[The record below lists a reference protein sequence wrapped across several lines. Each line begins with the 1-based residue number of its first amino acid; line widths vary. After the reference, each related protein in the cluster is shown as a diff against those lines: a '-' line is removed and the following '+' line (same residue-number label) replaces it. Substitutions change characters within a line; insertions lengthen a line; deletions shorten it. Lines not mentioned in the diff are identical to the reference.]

1 MDDEMRRQWEG
12 TTKDE
17 EEITVKRNDGGKLV
31 ERVQQSP
38 ELVFA
43 QTHMRKKEVGQGR
56 ENKIAGWSTKMLEE
70 TANGQEC
77 EETKEMVQ
85 WRSISQ
91 EGIGGISKELR
102 GRTKSWRKSWR
113 STRSTRHTRVLIRS
127 AVSR

>member
-1 MDDEMRRQWEG
+1 
-12 TTKDE
+12 
-17 EEITVKRNDGGKLV
+17 
-31 ERVQQSP
+31 
-38 ELVFA
+38 
-43 QTHMRKKEVGQGR
+43 MRKKEVGQGR
-56 ENKIAGWSTKMLEE
+56 ENIIAGWSTKMLEE
-70 TANGQEC
+70 TANGQDC

-113 STRSTRHTRVLIRS
+113 STRSTRHRRVLIRS